1 MGGADRDAV
10 HAPWGHH
17 QRRKYMGSLS
27 AWHWVAVAM
36 VVLLLFG
43 GGGKISRIMGDC
55 AKGIRDFRAGVKDE
69 LSGAE

>member
-1 MGGADRDAV
+1 
-10 HAPWGHH
+10 
-17 QRRKYMGSLS
+17 MGSFS